1 MLRNPRKHRY
11 PMFAGQRVHAAGAI
25 VELVKRKPVRVV
37 QMSFDVLTFDRDG
50 YFDTEVF
57 DRHQFSRFAGPGS
70 TTEITSGVLDARNRF
85 ADRGGRWA
93 PSKSLMR
100 ALREALLGHTK
111 VPRI

>member
-1 MLRNPRKHRY
+1 
-11 PMFAGQRVHAAGAI
+11 MFAGQRVHAAGAI